1 MTPAI
6 KLLEQAKVPF
16 QVLTYEHDAAFQE
29 YGLEAAGKLQVDP
42 ACMFKTLVVRSDTGT
57 LALALLSVQDKIDL
71 KKLAQ
76 AFGTRKADLADQSLA
91 EKTTGYVIGGI
102 SPLGGRK
109 QLSAFIDESVILVET
124 IYVSAGKRGMQLK
137 LAADD
142 LIRLAAA
149 RVVPLA
155 VVSQG

>member
-6 KLLEQAKVPF
+6 KLLEQAGVPF
-16 QVLTYEHDAAFQE
+16 QVLTYEHDDACME

-42 ACMFKTLVVRSDTGT
+42 ASMFKTLVVKSDTGT
-57 LALALLSVQDKIDL
+57 LAIALLSVQDKVDL
-71 KKLAQ
+71 KKLAH
-76 AFGTRKADLADQSLA
+76 AFGTRKADLADSTLA

-109 QLSAFIDESVILVET
+109 KLMTFIDEAVILVET

-142 LIRLAAA
+142 LIRLTAAS
-149 RVVPLA
+149 VVPLA